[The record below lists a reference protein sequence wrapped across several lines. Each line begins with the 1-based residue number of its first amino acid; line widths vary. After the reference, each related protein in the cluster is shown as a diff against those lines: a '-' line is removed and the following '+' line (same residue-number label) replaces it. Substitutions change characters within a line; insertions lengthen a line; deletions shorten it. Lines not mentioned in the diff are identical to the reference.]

1 MRTNNYEY
9 KDLMINDIIVYEDN
23 PRNIKAINQIDE
35 INKMI
40 ESHSDK
46 GELARLAESLLSDG
60 QSPLDN
66 IGVVY
71 SEENQKFRLFSVF
84 VVKPLLV

>member
-1 MRTNNYEY
+1 
-9 KDLMINDIIVYEDN
+9 MINDIIVYEDN